1 MIMKKAL
8 VFIAL
13 SIIFVSCIKYPEPD
27 IPAGYGIPPTYTNY
41 CILEEIFGKVK
52 EDTMIYKTYY
62 VEVYFSGNI
71 VKENTLY
78 STVDCSK
85 DPNPYCALPY
95 EQKYFLNKIENI
107 EISANKPYRN
117 QTQEIADIKY
127 FFRNKA
133 RIYDEKAYFEEEL
146 GYSPM
151 HIVFTEPPDS
161 SQNFIF
167 KIKITDDNNNIFTC
181 LTDSVYIEK
190 K

>member
-1 MIMKKAL
+1 MKKEL
-8 VFIAL
+8 IFLAL
-13 SIIFVSCIKYPEPD
+13 SIIFVSCSKYPEHDEPVGD
-27 IPAGYGIPPTYTNY
+27 GTPVFYTNNY
-41 CILEEIFGKVK
+41 VLEEISGKVK
-52 EDTMIYKTYY
+52 KDTIIHKTYY
-62 VEVYFSGNI
+62 IELDFLGNI
-71 VKENTLY
+71 ITENTYY
-78 STVDCSK
+78 STQDCSK

-95 EQKYFLNKIENI
+95 EQKYFLNKIKNI

-133 RIYDEKAYFEEEL
+133 SIYDEKAYFEEEL